1 MQEDIILKLSEQ
13 LNIKTEQIQN
23 TLKLLEEGCT
33 VPFIARYRK
42 ELTHGLDE
50 EQIRVIQEQY
60 DYQVNLKKRK
70 EEVLTRIETLG
81 HLNDDIVKMVNAC
94 TRLSQVEDIYRPY
107 KQKKKTRA
115 SVAIAAGLEPLAK
128 TLLSLPRTF
137 NEKDIDAYLND
148 TITSREEA
156 LQGAKDIIAEKISND
171 MTVRNKIVDSMMN
184 YGRLV
189 TSKKKN
195 AEDEKM
201 TYKMYYDYSE
211 KCLTYC
217 DTSYYGD

>member
-1 MQEDIILKLSEQ
+1 
-13 LNIKTEQIQN
+13 
-23 TLKLLEEGCT
+23 
-33 VPFIARYRK
+33 
-42 ELTHGLDE
+42 
-50 EQIRVIQEQY
+50 
-60 DYQVNLKKRK
+60 
-70 EEVLTRIETLG
+70 
-81 HLNDDIVKMVNAC
+81 MVNAC

-211 KCLTYC
+211 NVSRIATHRKKRFSLFLSTLMKIISRHLSQ
-217 DTSYYGD
+217 DVILSSLRVQQPNM

>member
-1 MQEDIILKLSEQ
+1 MQEDIILKLLEQ

-23 TLKLLEEGCT
+23 TLKLLEDGCT

-107 KQKKKTRA
+107 KQKKKRSSLFLSA
-115 SVAIAAGLEPLAK
+115 LMKIISRH
-128 TLLSLPRTF
+128 LSLD
-137 NEKDIDAYLND
+137 DILN
-148 TITSREEA
+148 SLRVQQ
-156 LQGAKDIIAEKISND
+156 LN
-171 MTVRNKIVDSMMN
+171 M
-184 YGRLV
+184 
-189 TSKKKN
+189 
-195 AEDEKM
+195 
-201 TYKMYYDYSE
+201 
-211 KCLTYC
+211 
-217 DTSYYGD
+217 